1 MRGLNRNRR
10 LGQSSEGG
18 FTLIEAVFA
27 VMIIGLGIAS
37 LMQLFASG
45 TQVNHYGDS
54 LSKAV
59 FLAEELRAMTDDQP
73 FNNLMSFD
81 GQSYN
86 GVDATGAEVPGLQQ
100 FTQTFEV
107 TALNPTSFLPEI
119 DPDPILLRI
128 TVNVSKPSGN
138 LTTVSWLR
146 SK

>member
-1 MRGLNRNRR
+1 MTGSHTNTRWGKP
-10 LGQSSEGG
+10 SAGG
-18 FTLIEAVFA
+18 FTLIEAVFTI
-27 VMIIGLGIAS
+27 MIIGLGIAA

-45 TQVNHYGDS
+45 TEVNHYGDS

-59 FLAEELRAMTDDQP
+59 FLAEELRSMTDDQP
-73 FNNLMSFD
+73 FDELLSYN

-86 GVDATGAEVPGLQQ
+86 GVDATGVEVPGLQL
-100 FTQTFEV
+100 FTQSFEV

-119 DPDPILLRI
+119 DPDPILLRL
-128 TVNVSKPSGN
+128 TVNVSRPSGN

>member
-59 FLAEELRAMTDDQP
+59 FLAEELRAMTDDKP
-73 FNNLMSFD
+73 FDDLMSYD
-81 GQSYN
+81 GKSYN
-86 GVDATGAEVPGLQQ
+86 GVDATRAEVPGLQQ

-107 TALNPTSFLPEI
+107 TALNPISFLPEI
-119 DPDPILLRI
+119 DSDPILLRL
-128 TVNVSKPSGN
+128 TVSVSKPSGN
-138 LTTVSWLR
+138 LTTISWLR

>member
-1 MRGLNRNRR
+1 MTGPHPKMRCR
-10 LGQSSEGG
+10 QSSAGG

-27 VMIIGLGIAS
+27 VMIIGLGIAA

-73 FNNLMSFD
+73 FNDLMSFD
-81 GQSYN
+81 GESYN
-86 GVDATGAEVPGLQQ
+86 GVDSTGVEVPGLQE

-107 TALNPTSFLPEI
+107 TALNPTSFLPEV
-119 DPDPILLRI
+119 DPDPLLVRL
-128 TVNVSKPSGN
+128 TVSVSKPNGN